1 MGNVSKITIVTPSY
15 NQAGFIEK
23 TIRSVAG
30 QQCGCQMEHIIVDGG
45 STDGTLELLEK
56 GKGAIRL
63 VSEPDRGMSD
73 ALNKGFAMAGGD
85 VIGWLNSDDLYM
97 PGTLQSVKNFF
108 DNHPEFGWV
117 YGHCMMI
124 DENGREVRR
133 WISAYKAMKAK
144 KFSYDRLLVENFIS
158 QPAVFFRKEFL
169 EKAGPID
176 ISLKSAMDYDLWLR
190 MARISPPGI
199 IPETLAAFRVHGR
212 SISAR
217 GFRQQFDEQYRIHL
231 RYDQRKWL
239 LFRHRMMN
247 RMIVG
252 VYSLFRMLKPTI
264 E

>member
-1 MGNVSKITIVTPSY
+1 MGKINKITIVTPSF

-30 QQCGCQMEHIIVDGG
+30 QQCGCQVEHIIVDGG

-56 GKGAIRL
+56 DKGDIRL

-85 VIGWLNSDDLYM
+85 VIGWLNSDDLYL
-97 PGTLQSVKNFF
+97 PRTLQCVKNFF
-108 DNHPEFGWV
+108 DSHPEFGWV
-117 YGHCMMI
+117 YGHCLMI

-144 KFSYDRLLVENFIS
+144 KFSYDRLLVENYIS

-169 EKAGPID
+169 EKAGFLD

-190 MARISPPGI
+190 MARMSPPGI

-239 LFRHRMMN
+239 LLRHRMMN